1 MPPRFGLG
9 ADFGRTA
16 RHAAP
21 GPANQDCVAAA
32 APSRNAGATRSWTRA
47 NRSSLNQPVVRSPES
62 EGGRSVR
69 YENELQVR
77 LRSAKGIRREPGRV
91 SSTVLTSET
100 PNARFER
107 FVLPEIELL
116 LRVARTLTNHDSDA
130 EDLVQD
136 TLLRAFR
143 AIERFDGAY
152 PRAWLLTI
160 LRNTHMNRNR
170 KRRPG
175 LLDDPNEESGPLRQ
189 LVSTDR
195 ADVMVEATFDIEIE
209 RALEALEEPFRTVVQ
224 MVDVSGLSYAE
235 AANALGVP
243 IGTIMSRLH
252 RALSRIRER
261 LDRAGLAPRSHR

>member
-1 MPPRFGLG
+1 
-9 ADFGRTA
+9 
-16 RHAAP
+16 
-21 GPANQDCVAAA
+21 
-32 APSRNAGATRSWTRA
+32 
-47 NRSSLNQPVVRSPES
+47 
-62 EGGRSVR
+62 
-69 YENELQVR
+69 
-77 LRSAKGIRREPGRV
+77 
-91 SSTVLTSET
+91 
-100 PNARFER
+100 
-107 FVLPEIELL
+107 
-116 LRVARTLTNHDSDA
+116 
-130 EDLVQD
+130 
-136 TLLRAFR
+136 
-143 AIERFDGAY
+143 
-152 PRAWLLTI
+152 
-160 LRNTHMNRNR
+160 MNRNR

-252 RALSRIRER
+252 RARGRIRER

>member
-1 MPPRFGLG
+1 M
-9 ADFGRTA
+9 
-16 RHAAP
+16 
-21 GPANQDCVAAA
+21 
-32 APSRNAGATRSWTRA
+32 
-47 NRSSLNQPVVRSPES
+47 
-62 EGGRSVR
+62 
-69 YENELQVR
+69 VR
-77 LRSAKGIRREPGRV
+77 LP
-91 SSTVLTSET
+91 ET
-100 PNARFER
+100 
-107 FVLPEIELL
+107 ELL
-116 LRVARTLTNHDSDA
+116 LRIARTLTNQDSDA

-136 TLLRAFR
+136 TLLRA
-143 AIERFDGAY
+143 IERFDGDY

-252 RALSRIRER
+252 RACSRIRER